1 MATLFIQ
8 LYLDE
13 DVDILVAQLIRAR
26 GLDVLTTQEAGR
38 AGQDDESQLDY
49 SAQQSRSILTHNRA
63 DFEELHR
70 QYMAA
75 RQRHTGIII
84 AVQHP
89 PYEITLRLLRLLNAV
104 TAAEMEDQIVY
115 I

>member
-13 DVDILVAQLIRAR
+13 DVDVLVAELIRAR
-26 GLDVLTTQEAGR
+26 GLHVLTTQEAGR

-49 SAQQSRSILTHNRA
+49 AAQQGRSILTHNRA
-63 DFEELHR
+63 DFEELN
-70 QYMAA
+70 
-75 RQRHTGIII
+75 RHYVPAGRRHAGIII
-84 AVQHP
+84 AVQRP
-89 PYEITLRLLRLLNAV
+89 PYEITLRLLRLLNAL
-104 TAAEMEDQIVY
+104 TAAEMENQIVY